1 MNAQD
6 EKMTGMRNG
15 YEKIF
20 WGMLVLLFHVNLG
33 TISFL
38 PNFPGFILIAFGIDE
53 IRRYKGADV
62 LKRAASTAYLTVMV
76 SFVDFLTS
84 TINLLPNQDLISL
97 GITAMV
103 SIASIVLFN
112 DLLKETRE
120 FMDEIGNSK
129 LSSVLNKQLKV
140 FLVVESITTVLVLT
154 SIFTDRMIA
163 LAGVIISIIVRIWI
177 MISIHKVKKVIN
189 SK

>member
-1 MNAQD
+1 MNTQD

-15 YEKIF
+15 YGKIF

-53 IRRYKGADV
+53 IRRAKGVDV
-62 LKRAASTAYLTVMV
+62 LKRAASIAYLTVMV

-103 SIASIVLFN
+103 AIASIVLFN
-112 DLLKETRE
+112 DLLKETSQ
-120 FMDEIGNSK
+120 FMGEIGNEK
-129 LSSVLNKQLKV
+129 LSSVLNKQLKI
-140 FLVVESITTVLVLT
+140 FLVVEAITTVLVLT
-154 SIFTDRMIA
+154 SIFTDRMVA
-163 LAGVIISIIVRIWI
+163 LAGVVVSIIVRIWI
-177 MISIHKVKKVIN
+177 MISIHKVKN
-189 SK
+189 SYK